1 MTEDMSVRERW
12 GCVKLMGDIGKES
25 GWCERLEERDGV
37 VVVVVVLEEGLL
49 CFRMSRKVCEA
60 GYW

>member
-1 MTEDMSVRERW
+1 
-12 GCVKLMGDIGKES
+12 
-25 GWCERLEERDGV
+25 
-37 VVVVVVLEEGLL
+37 VVVVVLEEGLL